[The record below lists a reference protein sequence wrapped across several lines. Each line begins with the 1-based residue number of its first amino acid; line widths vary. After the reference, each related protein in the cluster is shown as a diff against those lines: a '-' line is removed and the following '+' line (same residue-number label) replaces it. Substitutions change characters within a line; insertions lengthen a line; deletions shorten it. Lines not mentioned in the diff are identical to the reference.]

1 MKLSVV
7 LVMTVLGLA
16 LAGCGGDEGDTATD
30 AASGLR
36 SAASSIA
43 QTASGSGN
51 ATGSG
56 TKEAPAEASEAAA
69 AAESECGQKTT
80 GRPELLRQ
88 LPAGFPTVT
97 GWQPTEVVNQGQTR
111 AVSGAL
117 RGEVADLVTVRDN
130 AADEI
135 VTEGY
140 TQTGSDEEVGYEAEA
155 EFEGPQEV
163 SIKVRPLCRDHLV
176 LTYTVRQ

>member
-7 LVMTVLGLA
+7 LVTTVLGMA
-16 LAGCGGDEGDTATD
+16 LAGCGGDKGDTATD

-36 SAASSIA
+36 SAASSMA
-43 QTASGSGN
+43 QSASGS
-51 ATGSG
+51 ASGSA

-80 GRPELLRQ
+80 PRPELLRQ

-117 RGEVADLVTVRDN
+117 RGEVADMVTVRDN

-135 VTEGY
+135 VTAGY
-140 TQTGSDEEVGYEAEA
+140 DQTGSDEEVGYEAEA